1 MYNGPCSVH
10 NVFVFVY
17 LCTSFRVCTFPLCI
31 PCYLGAAVYK
41 EAACVESKL
50 GSSNHQK
57 LIYCRPITAFCS
69 QSSSSQKKTESCS
82 FLWIIHIFPRLL
94 SSIPFI
100 SMMVMVNAEAE
111 EVPWKHNC
119 GWEIC
124 LFVGLF
130 DLCIHCFV
138 CLLPGNIWR
147 TNRRWEVPGVRFVL
161 PPCFQHLQWV
171 CPQYQPPIRSL
182 PTSHNFVNLTKF
194 QFIQKWLYPQYE
206 PPWWANTPLTKKRQ
220 CALISLPHVLPC
232 LPNYMDTPKQNLW
245 RWL

>member
-1 MYNGPCSVH
+1 MVMVDQPTNQLEVVVGDNQVQTSTWKWQLQDGRSSCTLQLFHPATLLRLPCMYNGPCSVH

-100 SMMVMVNAEAE
+100 LMMVMVNWWTLKLKRCPE
-111 EVPWKHNC
+111 N
-119 GWEIC
+119 II
-124 LFVGLF
+124 VGGR
-130 DLCIHCFV
+130 FV
-138 CLLPGNIWR
+138 CLLDCLIFAFI
-147 TNRRWEVPGVRFVL
+147 VLFV
-161 PPCFQHLQWV
+161 CFLATYGGLIV
-171 CPQYQPPIRSL
+171 GGRS
-182 PTSHNFVNLTKF
+182 
-194 QFIQKWLYPQYE
+194 QE
-206 PPWWANTPLTKKRQ
+206 
-220 CALISLPHVLPC
+220 
-232 LPNYMDTPKQNLW
+232 
-245 RWL
+245 